1 VKVFSSAESL
11 LPTATAEVEA
21 QTGVHT
27 APLRVLHVINRL
39 DVGGTEYGVLKVIQ
53 GLGEELFDHR
63 VCATRGFDPGL
74 ARRQQLDGKVC
85 AAGRQDQR
93 FQFPLFRL
101 ARIMKAYRPHI
112 VHSRNWGA
120 IEAIPAARLAGVPVV
135 VHSEHGYELDM
146 LGGLP
151 GRRRLLRRALYA
163 WADAVFTVTGEL
175 RSYHAQQAWVSC
187 ERIRVIHNG
196 VDTRR
201 FAPRPE
207 LRADLRQRYGL
218 PVNGFVVGAVGR
230 MVPIKDHATLLKAA
244 EAMAARGADVHVVLA
259 GTGPELERHQRY
271 VADSALAGRVRFL
284 GACDDIPAVLNAL
297 DVFVLPS
304 ISEGMSNTLLEAMAS
319 GLPAVATRVGGNPVL
334 IEEDRTGWLFPP
346 GDVPE
351 LTARLECLARHA
363 GLRGE
368 LGAAAR
374 ERAIS
379 HFSFERMIRD
389 YRNLYLELARRR
401 GIPAG
406 RKA

>member
-1 VKVFSSAESL
+1 VKVFSPAESFL
-11 LPTATAEVEA
+11 SSATAEVETK
-21 QTGVHT
+21 TGVCA

-39 DVGGTEYGVLKVIQ
+39 DMGGTEYGILKVIH
-53 GLGEELFDHR
+53 GLGEDLFDHR
-63 VCATRGFDPGL
+63 ICATRGFDPVL
-74 ARRQQLDGKVC
+74 ARRQHLEGKVFV
-85 AAGRQDQR
+85 AGRQDQR

-101 ARIMKAYRPHI
+101 ARIMKAYSPHI

-135 VHSEHGYELDM
+135 IHSEHGYELDM
-146 LGGLP
+146 LSGLP
-151 GRRRLLRRALYA
+151 GRRRLLRRALYGL
-163 WADAVFTVTGEL
+163 ADAVFTVTGEL

-201 FAPRPE
+201 FAPQPE
-207 LRADLRQRYGL
+207 LRADLRKRFGL
-218 PVNGFVVGAVGR
+218 PVSGFVVGTVGR
-230 MVPIKDHATLLKAA
+230 MVPIKNHATLLKAA
-244 EAMAARGADVHVVLA
+244 EAMAVRGADVHVVLA

-271 VADSALAGRVRFL
+271 VEASVLAGRVRFL
-284 GACDDIPAVLNAL
+284 GACDDIPAVMNAL

-304 ISEGMSNTLLEAMAS
+304 LWEGMSNTLLEAMAS

-334 IEEDRTGWLFPP
+334 IEEDRTGWLYPP
-346 GDVPE
+346 GDAPE
-351 LTARLECLARHA
+351 LTTRLECLARHA
-363 GLRGE
+363 ELRYQ

-379 HFSFERMIRD
+379 HFSLERMIRD
-389 YRNLYLELARRR
+389 YRNLYLELASQR
-401 GIPAG
+401 GIPVG